1 MSKNNVYISYS
12 IPNEHY
18 AKEVAEF
25 LKHKGA
31 NPIYW
36 KMGTPYEKECLSK
49 SDAVVFILGCYYWSK
64 DLSDLTRG
72 VRKELDTALQLP
84 IYIAY
89 MRKDGALQV
98 YKAIVED
105 EFKMFISNL
114 LNHHDIVQ
122 MIVRIQKLFQK
133 EDIDEKL
140 ELYD

>member
-1 MSKNNVYISYS
+1 MLKNNVYISYS

-25 LKHKGA
+25 LKHKGT
-31 NPIYW
+31 NPVYW

-72 VRKELDTALQLP
+72 VRKELDTALQLHLP

-98 YKAIVED
+98 YKAVVED
-105 EFKMFISNL
+105 
-114 LNHHDIVQ
+114 
-122 MIVRIQKLFQK
+122 
-133 EDIDEKL
+133 DEIHGI
-140 ELYD
+140 

>member
-1 MSKNNVYISYS
+1 MLKNNVYVSYS

-25 LKHKGA
+25 LKHKGT
-31 NPIYW
+31 NPVYW

-72 VRKELDTALQLP
+72 VRKELDTALQLHLP

-89 MRKDGALQV
+89 MRKDGD
-98 YKAIVED
+98 KAVVED
-105 EFKMFISNL
+105 DEI
-114 LNHHDIVQ
+114 HG
-122 MIVRIQKLFQK
+122 IQNVYFESSRYCLDDCKDSK
-133 EDIDEKL
+133 RRHR
-140 ELYD
+140 

>member
-25 LKHKGA
+25 LKYKGT
-31 NPIYW
+31 NPVYW
-36 KMGTPYEKECLSK
+36 KMGTPYEKEYLSK

-72 VRKELDTALQLP
+72 VRKELDTALQLHLP

-98 YKAIVED
+98 YKAVVED
-105 EFKMFISNL
+105 DEIHGIQNVYFESSKSSRYCPDDCKDSKIISKRR
-114 LNHHDIVQ
+114 H
-122 MIVRIQKLFQK
+122 R
-133 EDIDEKL
+133 
-140 ELYD
+140 